1 MVLLRSN
8 DKRFV
13 HAQIFY
19 RHIFAKQKCA
29 GEAFAK
35 QKDVLLQVCL
45 ARMCRL
51 KILIILVV
59 IGIFF
64 YNKLELKSTLSAIG
78 IDDSSFQK
86 MADKACG
93 GNGFINGWKKLYPQD
108 VYNIYKNSL

>member
-1 MVLLRSN
+1 MLLRNN

-45 ARMCRL
+45 ARMCRQ
-51 KILIILVV
+51 KDPDHHGGDWDFFLIT
-59 IGIFF
+59 
-64 YNKLELKSTLSAIG
+64 NW
-78 IDDSSFQK
+78 
-86 MADKACG
+86 
-93 GNGFINGWKKLYPQD
+93 N
-108 VYNIYKNSL
+108 